1 MEESKFDF
9 KFLNKVMYIGTF
21 IVICFALKTFGI
33 LDKILE
39 LLAALTP
46 FYIGVIICWVSKP
59 LANKLRKMG
68 IDDTLREMGAQEGD
82 TVRILD
88 LEFEYKE

>member
-33 LDKILE
+33 LDKIL
-39 LLAALTP
+39 
-46 FYIGVIICWVSKP
+46 
-59 LANKLRKMG
+59 
-68 IDDTLREMGAQEGD
+68 
-82 TVRILD
+82 
-88 LEFEYKE
+88 